1 MALRGDELI
10 VLLVALGG
18 LGALVLTF
26 ATWLA
31 AKARKPAA
39 HKPPRKTFEHGRRLG
54 RAAHPT
60 STDAAMR
67 ALRASPVGTVASAS
81 AAEGRIDV
89 VVERRRSQPCSQA
102 AGYLAGL
109 FESAWA
115 HEVLITH
122 PQCGGER
129 DGTCHYVVQRAPTA
143 IGAREAGS
151 STRGSEDAPRRS
163 PRARAGRG

>member
-31 AKARKPAA
+31 ARARKPAPN
-39 HKPPRKTFEHGRRLG
+39 KPPRKTFEHGRRLG
-54 RAAHPT
+54 RAQHPM
-60 STDAAMR
+60 STEAAMR
-67 ALRASPVGTVASAS
+67 ALRASPVGTISSAS

-89 VVERRRSQPCSQA
+89 VVDRRKSQPCSQA

-122 PQCGGER
+122 PECGGEKA
-129 DGTCHYVVQRAPTA
+129 GTCHYVVQRAPTA
-143 IGAREAGS
+143 SGARGAAASTPGS
-151 STRGSEDAPRRS
+151 ADAPRRS